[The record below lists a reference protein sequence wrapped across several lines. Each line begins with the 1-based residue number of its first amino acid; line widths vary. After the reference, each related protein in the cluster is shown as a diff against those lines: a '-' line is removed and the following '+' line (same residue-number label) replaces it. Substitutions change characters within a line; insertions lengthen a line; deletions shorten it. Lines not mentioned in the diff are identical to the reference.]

1 MDAFHAQQMQRA
13 AACVSAQLRD
23 EPAELDVL
31 LTDFDNPSQAADAF
45 FLFADAC
52 VTAVSTLTSRNAD
65 DVARA
70 LTDTGGRAGAED
82 PRLLAMGAR
91 LVRALVD
98 DSKEQRDAAAAEFL
112 DAGEALNAGFTVA
125 LVAVRHLGEQT
136 ERDPQDWASTFAI
149 NAARIG
155 ADAEADAEP
164 S

>member
-31 LTDFDNPSQAADAF
+31 LDDFDNPSQAADAF

-52 VTAVSTLTSRNAD
+52 VTAVATLTRRGAD
-65 DVARA
+65 EVAQS
-70 LTDTGGRAGAED
+70 LTDTVGRAGATD

-98 DSKEQRDAAAAEFL
+98 DSRGGRDAAAAEFV

-125 LVAVRHLGEQT
+125 IVAVRNLGDQT
-136 ERDPQDWASTFAI
+136 GRDPQDWASTFAV

-155 ADAEADAEP
+155 ADSDAEP
-164 S
+164 G